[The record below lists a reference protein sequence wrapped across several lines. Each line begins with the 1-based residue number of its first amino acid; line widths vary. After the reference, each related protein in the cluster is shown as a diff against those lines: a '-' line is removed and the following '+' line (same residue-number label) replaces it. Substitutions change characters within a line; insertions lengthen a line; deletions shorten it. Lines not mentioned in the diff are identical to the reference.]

1 MFDFIIYLLAI
12 ITTYSLLIGITALT
26 VVALEHFYCKCKP
39 SYRFTDYVPANIV
52 AIVLWP
58 LILPL
63 LLIELLYIT
72 TYCLTQKLR
81 KLL

>member
-1 MFDFIIYLLAI
+1 MFDTVIYLLAI
-12 ITTYSLLIGITALT
+12 ITIYSILVGITAVT
-26 VVALEHFYCKCKP
+26 VVALEHLYCKCKP
-39 SYRFTDYVPANIV
+39 SYRFTDYIPTNIA
-52 AIVLWP
+52 AIILWP

-63 LLIELLYIT
+63 LLIELFYIA